1 MSHEPSGRLA
11 DGTRPATPENLFQ
24 RLQELGIPCE
34 TAHHPPVFT
43 VEEAQAARSEMT
55 GGHTKN
61 LFLRNKK
68 GRMWLLVCDEERK
81 LDLKELGQKLEAGRF
96 SFGSPDRLMQYLGV
110 FPGAVS
116 PFAVINDREG
126 QVRLVLERSLLAI
139 PELNFH
145 PLDNSMTTRIATL
158 DLIRFLEEVD
168 HAPELVDLG
177 LG

>member
-1 MSHEPSGRLA
+1 MSHQSSGRLA

-24 RLQELGIPCE
+24 RLRELGIAYE

-81 LDLKELGQKLEAGRF
+81 LDLKELGKRLEAGRF

-126 QVRLVLERSLLAI
+126 QVRLVLERSLLEI

-145 PLDNSMTTRIATL
+145 PLDNSMTTRIATP

-177 LG
+177 I

>member
-1 MSHEPSGRLA
+1 MNHESSGRLA
-11 DGTRPATPENLFQ
+11 DGTRPATPEDLFQ
-24 RLQELGIPCE
+24 RLRELGITCE
-34 TAHHPPVFT
+34 TGHHPPLFT
-43 VEEAQAARSEMT
+43 VKEAQAVRSEMT

-81 LDLKELGQKLEAGRF
+81 LDLKELGKRLEAGRF

-110 FPGAVS
+110 IPGAVS
-116 PFAVINDREG
+116 PFAVMNDREG
-126 QVRLVLERSLLAI
+126 QVRLVLERSLLEI

-145 PLDNSMTTRIATL
+145 PLDNSMTTRIATP

-177 LG
+177 

>member
-11 DGTRPATPENLFQ
+11 DGMRPATAENLFQ
-24 RLQELGIPCE
+24 RLRELGIDYQ
-34 TAHHPPVFT
+34 TVHHRSVFT
-43 VEEAQAARSEMT
+43 VEEAQAVRSEMT

-81 LDLKELGQKLEAGRF
+81 LDLKELGKRLEAGRF

-110 FPGAVS
+110 IPGAVS
-116 PFAVINDREG
+116 PFAVMNDREG
-126 QVRLVLERSLLAI
+126 QVRLVLERSLLEI

-145 PLDNSMTTRIATL
+145 PLDNSMTTRIATP

-168 HAPELVDLG
+168 HASELVDLG
-177 LG
+177 